1 MSDLHEKSVFE
12 RVGGEPII
20 RQLVDVFYEKVVA
33 DAPLRSIFP
42 EDLEEGKEY
51 QYLFIMQLF
60 GGPTVYSQQ
69 RGHPRLRMRH
79 MPFVIDRDK
88 KDRWLKHMLDSIDEV
103 GIQDPERATMREY
116 FVRAAEHMINRD

>member
-33 DAPLRSIFP
+33 DTPLRSIFP